1 MTNVSISDLRK
12 YGKTYNLSV
21 LSVALVNHQKANW
34 KLASSNYRSLKQI
47 RKTSFDF
54 DHFRIDCQFNPERI
68 RSSAADTGIQSI
80 QARPCFLCNEN
91 RPEEQNGIPY
101 GDEFIILC
109 NPYPIFPYHLT
120 IPTLKHIPQLIEDHI
135 QDFLHLTK
143 DLQDFTVFYNGP
155 ECGAS
160 APDHFHF
167 QAGIRDFLPIED
179 ELPSLLADKSERIFF
194 RPEVEVYAIHD
205 YLRKML
211 ILKSDEEKIL
221 ADTLKKVIRL
231 LEPSQSGPEPMLNL
245 LGYFKSG
252 VWHIVLIPRRTGRP
266 SEYYADEFEKILV
279 SPAAVEMAGLLIL
292 PREEDF
298 FKISKEN
305 IHSIYHQVSIGN
317 DEFHTLTEQIKTLT

>member
-1 MTNVSISDLRK
+1 MTNLSHSDLKK

-21 LSVALVNHQKANW
+21 LSIALVNHQKANW
-34 KLASSNYRSLKQI
+34 ELAANNYRSLKQV
-47 RKTSFDF
+47 RKTSFEF

-80 QARPCFLCNEN
+80 QSRPCFLCDEN
-91 RPEEQNGIPY
+91 RPAEQAGIPY
-101 GDEFIILC
+101 GDDFTILC

-135 QDFLHLTK
+135 EDFLHLVR

-155 ECGAS
+155 DCGAS

-179 ELPSLLADKSERIFF
+179 ELHSLIVEKSERILF
-194 RPEVEVYAIHD
+194 RPELEVYAIHD
-205 YLRKML
+205 YLRNFL
-211 ILKSDEEKIL
+211 IIKSTQEMIL
-221 ADTLKKVIRL
+221 AKTLKNIISLIK
-231 LEPSQSGPEPMLNL
+231 PSHPGHEPMLNL
-245 LGYFKSG
+245 LGYYKTG
-252 VWHIVLIPRRTGRP
+252 IWHITLFPRSTGRP
-266 SEYYADEFEKILV
+266 SEYFADDFDKILV

-298 FKISKEN
+298 FKINKEN
-305 IHSIYHQVSIGN
+305 IKSIYHQVSIGK
-317 DEFHTLTEQIKTLT
+317 DEFNTMTEQIKSLT